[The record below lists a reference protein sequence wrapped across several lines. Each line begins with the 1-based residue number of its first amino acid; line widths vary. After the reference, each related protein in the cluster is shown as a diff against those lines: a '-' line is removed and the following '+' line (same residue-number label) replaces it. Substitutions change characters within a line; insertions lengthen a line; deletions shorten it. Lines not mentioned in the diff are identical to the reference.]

1 MKLSCMKWNI
11 IKSFRKNISIDTYH
25 SKGSAIKL
33 FKMKKKNLTVTMLV
47 LLIML
52 SCTPEKRENCFSVQG
67 EQSKVIVSMIEA
79 VNKRNAEKYVT
90 RFAKDVQILVDDSIK
105 INGRDA
111 LQVNR
116 ARHFK
121 AFPNLCSE
129 IQNLVEIDDKVIMH
143 DKVWLDELDKEGQDI
158 VEIFTFKE
166 GKVIKVEVI
175 QSKDFFKD

>member
-25 SKGSAIKL
+25 SKGSANKYY
-33 FKMKKKNLTVTMLV
+33 KMKKKNLTVTMLV

-52 SCTPEKRENCFSVQG
+52 SCTPEKSENCFSVQG
-67 EQSKVIVSMIEA
+67 GQSKVIVSMIEA
-79 VNKRNAEKYVT
+79 VNERNAEKYVT

-116 ARHFK
+116 AKHFK
-121 AFPNLCSE
+121 TYPNLRSE